1 MDRVVF
7 ISMPMIGTISD
18 EINNSIGA
26 LMQDIAA
33 DTQDR
38 CEFLNTRVKEGPPQ
52 TQSVDQRI
60 WYLGKSIE
68 ILSRANTLVVPKQ
81 RDQFPGCQAEAL
93 IGKIYGLDVIEYDL
107 KNVRPDLEA
116 VEILS
121 PKYHIFHNLYY
132 GKYYADVK
140 DFLSL
145 SEYEE
150 YSTLFFKKG
159 IDTQELL
166 NMAFNEL
173 YKVGKVNCSGLI
185 FKLRGESY
193 YRDPDGWSKMEK

>member
-1 MDRVVF
+1 MDRIVF

-33 DTQDR
+33 DTQDK
-38 CEFLNTRVKEGPPQ
+38 CEFLNTRVKEEPPRIW
-52 TQSVDQRI
+52 SVDERI
-60 WYLGKSIE
+60 WYLGKSIQ

-81 RDQFPGCQAEAL
+81 RDQFPDCQAEAL

-107 KNVRPDLEA
+107 KKVRSDLEA

-121 PKYHIFHNLYY
+121 PKYHIFHNMYY
-132 GKYYADVK
+132 GKYYIDVK

-166 NMAFNEL
+166 NIAFNEL
-173 YKVGKVNCSGLI
+173 YKVGKANCSGLI